1 MATLA
6 DLSLDQLSIDTLRL
20 LAVDEVEKAKSG
32 HPGAPLGCAPIA
44 YLLFHKV
51 MKHNPAHF
59 KWPDRDRFVLSN
71 GHASA
76 LLYATLHLSGYKVT
90 IDDLKSFRQWHSK
103 TPGHPESGETEGVEV
118 TTGPLGQ
125 GFGMAV
131 GMAIA
136 EKHMS
141 AVYNKPGHE
150 IVDHHTFV
158 LCGDG
163 DLMEGISHEAAS
175 LAGTLGLGKL
185 IVLYDDNLISLDG
198 PTEWSYTEDVLKR
211 FEAYHWHTQ
220 RVSDGNDLNAIE
232 AAIEAAKA
240 ETGKP
245 SLIAVRTVIGFGSPK
260 AGTNKVHGEA
270 LGAADATATKK
281 YFGFPEDQS
290 FYVPDDALK
299 NWRQAVDRGQQAETE
314 WKKRFDAYAAQYP
327 ELAEQF
333 QRAVKNKRK
342 AGWEKA
348 LPTFPAGKP
357 VATRNAGQTVMNAIA
372 DVVPELFGGAADLTA
387 STKTIFKNS
396 PHFAADPA
404 GRNVFFGVREFGMC
418 AAVNGMAAHEGLVP
432 YGSTFFTFSDY
443 CKPAIR
449 LGALSR
455 AHSIFVFTHDSIG
468 LGEDGPTH
476 QPIEHLM
483 MLRAVPDLTDYR
495 PADANETAACWRLA
509 LERNGACFLA
519 LSRQDLPVIDATKV
533 DVYGNVSKGAY
544 ILEDAENPQVIL
556 IGTGSEVWPCV
567 DAKKLLEGEGIR
579 ARVVSMPSW
588 EIYDEQSNEYK
599 QSVLPDGVPKL
610 SVEAGSPLGWWKYVG
625 RDGDVIGLD
634 RFGAS
639 APGPTVLEKLG
650 FTGSNVA
657 SRAKALLKK

>member
-1 MATLA
+1 
-6 DLSLDQLSIDTLRL
+6 
-20 LAVDEVEKAKSG
+20 
-32 HPGAPLGCAPIA
+32 
-44 YLLFHKV
+44 
-51 MKHNPAHF
+51 
-59 KWPDRDRFVLSN
+59 
-71 GHASA
+71 
-76 LLYATLHLSGYKVT
+76 
-90 IDDLKSFRQWHSK
+90 
-103 TPGHPESGETEGVEV
+103 
-118 TTGPLGQ
+118 
-125 GFGMAV
+125 
-131 GMAIA
+131 
-136 EKHMS
+136 MS

-270 LGAADATATKK
+270 LGAADAAATKK

-299 NWRQAVDRGQQAETE
+299 NWSQAVDRGQQAETE

-418 AAVNGMAAHEGLVP
+418 AAVNADGGMPHRRE
-432 YGSTFFTFSDY
+432 
-443 CKPAIR
+443 
-449 LGALSR
+449 
-455 AHSIFVFTHDSIG
+455 
-468 LGEDGPTH
+468 
-476 QPIEHLM
+476 
-483 MLRAVPDLTDYR
+483 
-495 PADANETAACWRLA
+495 
-509 LERNGACFLA
+509 
-519 LSRQDLPVIDATKV
+519 
-533 DVYGNVSKGAY
+533 
-544 ILEDAENPQVIL
+544 
-556 IGTGSEVWPCV
+556 
-567 DAKKLLEGEGIR
+567 
-579 ARVVSMPSW
+579 
-588 EIYDEQSNEYK
+588 
-599 QSVLPDGVPKL
+599 
-610 SVEAGSPLGWWKYVG
+610 
-625 RDGDVIGLD
+625 
-634 RFGAS
+634 
-639 APGPTVLEKLG
+639 
-650 FTGSNVA
+650 
-657 SRAKALLKK
+657 